1 MNTFHK
7 DLARGMEVEQKVCTM
22 LQRTYPCATLVKAFK
37 GYDIWIPEISKSV
50 EVKYDPMSNK
60 TGNIV
65 VEIFMYNKPSA
76 LLTTTADFWIF
87 HDDIEFVS
95 IQPKKII
102 ECILL
107 NELPLRSFIGNGDS
121 VAKKAYLVPKELLFS
136 YGKRV
141 V

>member
-95 IQPKKII
+95 IPPKKII